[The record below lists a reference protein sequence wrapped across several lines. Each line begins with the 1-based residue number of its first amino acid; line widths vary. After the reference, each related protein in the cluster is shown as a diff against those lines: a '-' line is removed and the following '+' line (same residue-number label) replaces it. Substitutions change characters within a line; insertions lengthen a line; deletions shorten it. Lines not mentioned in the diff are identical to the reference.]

1 MPGDRRGDSAGRS
14 PSGPWH
20 AVLDGAMTT
29 LGPDLANEAFLAA
42 VVLPHRITSADDY
55 LTVRR
60 PGHGVALDRVRRS
73 AVWKLFED
81 DHAQNRI
88 DGTVCRASV
97 SAACSTR
104 TAGGRFANSPHPTS
118 TPLAG
123 APHSTSLHPCTAVDS
138 ITPARFVT
146 RTQLP

>member
-1 MPGDRRGDSAGRS
+1 MPGDRRGDSAGRT
-14 PSGPWH
+14 PSGRWH

-29 LGPDLANEAFLAA
+29 LGPDLTNEAFLAA
-42 VVLPHRITSADDY
+42 VVLPHRITSADVY

-73 AVWKLFED
+73 AEWELFED
-81 DHAQNRI
+81 DHAQNHI
-88 DGTVCRASV
+88 DGTVCFAAV
-97 SAACSTR
+97 SAACPTH

-123 APHSTSLHPCTAVDS
+123 APHWPSLHPSTAVDS